1 MGVVAVEECPVVL
14 DVVLR
19 GHAAVD
25 LVAYAAQYK
34 SGWLDKILGLTAVRL
49 GGLDKT
55 VVLSGRG
62 AGDPGVLVVDVSA
75 DLLRH
80 VLGGRA
86 ASDEL
91 VDGGGD
97 GADGV
102 PAVTGCF
109 QIEGRCC
116 IAIWCSQDT

>member
-1 MGVVAVEECPVVL
+1 MGVVAVKECPVVL

-19 GHAAVD
+19 CHAAVN
-25 LVAYAAQYK
+25 LVADAAKNK
-34 SGWLDKILGLTAVRL
+34 SGWLNKILGLATVSL

-75 DLLRH
+75 DFLRH
-80 VLGGRA
+80 VLGGSA
-86 ASDEL
+86 AADEL

-97 GADGV
+97 GADRV

-116 IAIWCSQDT
+116 IAIWCRQDT